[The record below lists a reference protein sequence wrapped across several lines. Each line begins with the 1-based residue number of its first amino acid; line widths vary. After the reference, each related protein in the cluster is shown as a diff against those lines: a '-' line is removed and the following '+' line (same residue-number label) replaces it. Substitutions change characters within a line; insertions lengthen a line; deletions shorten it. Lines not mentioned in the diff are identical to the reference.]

1 MGLDLRLSYKK
12 EETVYEAN
20 GRSAFSYVREWV
32 ESKGGEFDYYG
43 EYLQLT
49 KEDVEYLIDKA
60 IQYYMCDYKSLSE
73 MMKDCISDTHE
84 CYYIGFLQKLLLI
97 KATENYGDYYL
108 ECDW

>member
-12 EETVYEAN
+12 EEVIYEGN
-20 GRSAFSYVREWV
+20 GRTAFSYVREWV
-32 ESKGGEFDYYG
+32 ESKGDDFEYYG
-43 EYLQLT
+43 EYIQLA

-60 IQYYMCDYKSLSE
+60 IQHYICDYDSLSE
-73 MMKDCISDTHE
+73 MMKDCMSDSPEWFYIS
-84 CYYIGFLQKLLLI
+84 FLQKLLII